1 MKKLVGILLLILVI
15 VFSINVKNKFKPVS
29 LDYPEDISLKIEEG
43 SSVNRIGQLLEEKG
57 LIRSKL
63 AFKLVAKKSGL
74 ASDLKSGDYRLSTG
88 MTLDEIIGELVE
100 GPDLDIV
107 KFTIPEGY
115 ELKQIAERLSGLD
128 LVDEERFL
136 ELTGKKENF
145 EDDFSF
151 LKDLESGQS
160 LEGFL
165 FPATYEVFKNDSEEA
180 IIGRMLRAFENIYNK
195 DIKPSLGKSK
205 LDLNELVTLAS
216 IVEREG
222 KLDSERPLMS
232 AVFYNRLDQGINLG
246 SCATVQFIL
255 GERKPVLST
264 ADTKIQSP
272 YNTYINSG
280 LPPAPIASPGEKSIL
295 AAINPADVDYLYF
308 VKTGEDGSHTFTKT
322 FKDHKEAKKNM
333 K

>member
-1 MKKLVGILLLILVI
+1 MKKLIGVLLLIVLI
-15 VFSINVKNKFKPVS
+15 VFSINFKSQFKPVD
-29 LDYPEDISLKIEEG
+29 LENPKDISFTIPDG
-43 SSVNRIGQLLEEKG
+43 SSVDSIGNLLEEKG
-57 LIRSKL
+57 LIKRKF
-63 AFKLVAKKSGL
+63 AFKLAAKKSGL
-74 ASDLKSGDYRLSTG
+74 GSELKAGEYRLSTD
-88 MTLDEIIGELVE
+88 MKVNDIIDKLVE
-100 GPDLDIV
+100 GPDLNIV

-115 ELKQIAERLSGLD
+115 ELKQIAERLSDLD
-128 LVDEERFL
+128 LVDKNRFL
-136 ELTGKKENF
+136 DLTSNKENF
-145 EDDFSF
+145 EKNFEF
-151 LKDLESGQS
+151 LNDLNEGQS

-180 IIGRMLRAFENIYNK
+180 IINRMLKAFENIYNK
-195 DIKPSLGKSK
+195 DIKEALKTSK

-222 KLDSERPLMS
+222 KLDSERPLMA

-264 ADTKIQSP
+264 ADTKIPSA
-272 YNTYINSG
+272 YNTYIHSG

-295 AAINPADVDYLYF
+295 ATINPADVDYLYF